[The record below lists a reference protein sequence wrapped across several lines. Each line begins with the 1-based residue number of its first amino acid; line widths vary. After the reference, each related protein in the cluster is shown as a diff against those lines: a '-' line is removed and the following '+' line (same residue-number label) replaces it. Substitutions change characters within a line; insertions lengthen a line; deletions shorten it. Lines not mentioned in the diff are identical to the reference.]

1 MLYSMTGYGKA
12 ETVLDDVRYEIEIK
26 SVNGKNFDV
35 QIRLPQWFRHKEIDL
50 RKRIQQRLLRGK
62 IGLTI
67 SWETLSDKPSSQ
79 IRNGVLQAYWEQIR
93 ASFPDIDKAPV
104 VAALLRQNDVW
115 QQEENEDNDALW
127 NRLEPYVEKAMDEL
141 IRFRRQEGEEIK
153 RNMLSKIDQIRAGL
167 DEIVRIAP
175 SRIEKIRER
184 LEKSVAEIKESVDE
198 QRMEQEI
205 LFYLDKLD
213 INEEIS
219 RLSNHIRYFLQTLDS
234 DELSK
239 GKKLN
244 FIAQEMGREINTIG
258 SKANFDAIQHSVVRM
273 KDALEQIKEQTYNI
287 L

>member
-153 RNMLSKIDQIRAGL
+153 RNMLSKIDQIHAGL